1 MQNKGAI
8 KTFAIL
14 LALVCLFQLSFT
26 FFSKKVERNARSYA
40 SSEQVV
46 NLATQYAKGDVLR
59 EGYYYDSISKARERY
74 YLDSMSTE
82 VVYNILLKKYTYQDC
97 KERELNLG
105 LDLKGGMNVMLE
117 VSVVDIMRAL
127 SANSQDPTFQEA
139 IRMTLEKQ
147 KESQHDFI
155 TLFAESFEEIDPNA
169 RLAAIYAFEFKNK
182 GINTNSSNQE
192 VIRVIRDETEGAIDR
207 SYQII
212 RTRIDRFGV
221 AQPNIQRLGSQGR
234 ILVELPGIKD
244 PERVRKLLQGTANLE
259 FWETYS
265 FNELA
270 GFFNDVNIRLRD
282 IAASFEEESTIEE
295 GGTGILEES
304 ETDAVTDE
312 EAGILEG
319 LIQEDTELA
328 AGQDTTETTS
338 LEELLASDTTETDL
352 AQDELTRQEWEKE
365 NPLYSVLSPAYYQ
378 QDGQMYASEG
388 AAVGYAMI
396 KDTAEINRMLR
407 QVKEILPRDLRL
419 AWTAK
424 AERWQENDILTLY
437 ALRIT
442 TRDATAPLSGDVI
455 VNASQDYDQNGQVEV
470 SMSMNSE
477 GARIWKRMTG
487 ENIGRQI
494 AIVLDDYVRSAPN
507 VTNEIPNGQSSISGG
522 GMTVEEA
529 QDMANILKAGKLPA
543 RARIVQEEVVGPSLG
558 KEAIQSGL
566 NSFILAFCLVIVYMI
581 FYYNRAG
588 FVADIALIS
597 NMFFLFGVL
606 ASLGATLTL
615 PGIAGIVLTL
625 GMAVDANVIIYE
637 RIKEEVR
644 QGKGVRL
651 AISDGYKNAYSA
663 IIDGNVTTLLTGIV
677 LYIFGSGPVQGFATT
692 LIIGIISS
700 LFSAI
705 FISRLI
711 FSWMLDKN
719 KKIAF
724 GNKFTINAFTG
735 LTIDFIGLR
744 KKFYIVSAVLVVIG
758 VASLLTRGLSE
769 GVDFSGGRTYVVR
782 FDQDIR
788 TDEVRTALEVEFDD
802 APEVKTFGPS
812 KQVKITT
819 KYMIDNDS
827 EEVDSIID
835 AKLYTGLNGFYLEEI
850 DYETFVT
857 DSEDKLIGK
866 LSSQKVGPTIADDIK
881 RRSVWAILIALV
893 VIFIYV
899 ASRFKRWQFGVGGV
913 ITLIHDSLIAVSMY
927 SLFYGIVPFNLE
939 VDQSFIA
946 AILTII
952 GYSINDSV
960 IIFDRIR
967 EYTNLYP
974 KRNLKENINGAVNST
989 LGRTFMTSGTTLL
1002 VLLIIFIFGGEI
1014 IRGFSFALIVGVI
1027 VGTYSSVFISTPI
1040 AYDLT
1045 TAKGG
1050 SKLIPK
1056 KKK

>member
-182 GINTNSSNQE
+182 GITTNSSNEE

-365 NPLYSVLSPAYYQ
+365 NPLYSV
-378 QDGQMYASEG
+378 
-388 AAVGYAMI
+388 
-396 KDTAEINRMLR
+396 
-407 QVKEILPRDLRL
+407 VK
-419 AWTAK
+419 
-424 AERWQENDILTLY
+424 NNSYLT
-437 ALRIT
+437 
-442 TRDATAPLSGDVI
+442 
-455 VNASQDYDQNGQVEV
+455 
-470 SMSMNSE
+470 
-477 GARIWKRMTG
+477 
-487 ENIGRQI
+487 
-494 AIVLDDYVRSAPN
+494 
-507 VTNEIPNGQSSISGG
+507 TN
-522 GMTVEEA
+522 
-529 QDMANILKAGKLPA
+529 
-543 RARIVQEEVVGPSLG
+543 
-558 KEAIQSGL
+558 
-566 NSFILAFCLVIVYMI
+566 
-581 FYYNRAG
+581 
-588 FVADIALIS
+588 
-597 NMFFLFGVL
+597 
-606 ASLGATLTL
+606 
-615 PGIAGIVLTL
+615 
-625 GMAVDANVIIYE
+625 
-637 RIKEEVR
+637 
-644 QGKGVRL
+644 
-651 AISDGYKNAYSA
+651 
-663 IIDGNVTTLLTGIV
+663 
-677 LYIFGSGPVQGFATT
+677 
-692 LIIGIISS
+692 
-700 LFSAI
+700 
-705 FISRLI
+705 I
-711 FSWMLDKN
+711 FS
-719 KKIAF
+719 
-724 GNKFTINAFTG
+724 
-735 LTIDFIGLR
+735 LR
-744 KKFYIVSAVLVVIG
+744 HITSRMDRCTLQK
-758 VASLLTRGLSE
+758 
-769 GVDFSGGRTYVVR
+769 
-782 FDQDIR
+782 
-788 TDEVRTALEVEFDD
+788 AL
-802 APEVKTFGPS
+802 
-812 KQVKITT
+812 
-819 KYMIDNDS
+819 
-827 EEVDSIID
+827 
-835 AKLYTGLNGFYLEEI
+835 
-850 DYETFVT
+850 
-857 DSEDKLIGK
+857 
-866 LSSQKVGPTIADDIK
+866 
-881 RRSVWAILIALV
+881 
-893 VIFIYV
+893 
-899 ASRFKRWQFGVGGV
+899 
-913 ITLIHDSLIAVSMY
+913 
-927 SLFYGIVPFNLE
+927 
-939 VDQSFIA
+939 
-946 AILTII
+946 
-952 GYSINDSV
+952 
-960 IIFDRIR
+960 
-967 EYTNLYP
+967 
-974 KRNLKENINGAVNST
+974 
-989 LGRTFMTSGTTLL
+989 LL
-1002 VLLIIFIFGGEI
+1002 VM
-1014 IRGFSFALIVGVI
+1014 R
-1027 VGTYSSVFISTPI
+1027 
-1040 AYDLT
+1040 
-1045 TAKGG
+1045 
-1050 SKLIPK
+1050 
-1056 KKK
+1056 